1 MEKPRAW
8 IGVKWIMLKPDLA
21 ATSSLSFHVVI
32 GPSSLER
39 YVWHAME
46 SRGTEL
52 ESQERRGGT
61 CVFLKSLVLYDKS

>member
-1 MEKPRAW
+1 MEKPKAW
-8 IGVKWIMLKPDLA
+8 MGVKWIMLKPDLA

-52 ESQERRGGT
+52 EAQERRGGT
-61 CVFLKSLVLYDKS
+61 CGFAKAF